1 MPSSELTDA
10 LNPHARP
17 RNSNASAYPTPAMQ
31 PAQPYIPQRS
41 ELELAISEPPP
52 TRSRPHPSP
61 GAITAVQE
69 LVSLVA
75 STKQAQEIERTRRMG
90 WEREQEAKYIQ
101 RQAEMERQMLEMRTE
116 IASLRALVNANHS
129 PLFTPYNGSP
139 AIANLRHPRPAS
151 PISPV
156 SQPSSH
162 SQQQFVQGSSRL
174 QPTSTLNLALQYS
187 PAAPRTV
194 TPSPSRHDSEAPS
207 SVYRPRKRRRR
218 SAPLSEDESGGSAS
232 DSSSGSRPVHRR
244 TDHHDKRILTVQRAI
259 RAHLLL
265 SMDLANDKALPDSH
279 TEGEPLDPPAPV
291 RFVWDKT
298 TKQSAHN
305 GRMKL
310 RVLQDFRARRRL
322 YKHVPDKEFNNKVV
336 ESAFEQSY
344 TTFRQKFRAQRDAM
358 AASRVKEREESK
370 ARKARHL
377 ARRKTKLSNRADA
390 RLKLDTFGHVIFDG
404 AMQVECMSS
413 EESDFDTDTE
423 HPRGSGPL
431 QTRGY
436 EWRSTRLLRFY
447 AVLDEED
454 TADARARPKRGVGR
468 RERFTGPHKEG
479 FHLPPKGIASWMVS
493 RRWVFT
499 AQVVHPDL
507 GDALKELVFDAPGW
521 DWTRFG
527 ELGVETDNEEGD
539 LRSQGQRTLA
549 AAPRLHPNY
558 STSSLHSALA

>member
-31 PAQPYIPQRS
+31 PAQPHIPHRS

-101 RQAEMERQMLEMRTE
+101 RQAEMERQMLEMRSE
-116 IASLRALVNANHS
+116 IASLRALINANHS

-162 SQQQFVQGSSRL
+162 SQQHFVQGSSRL
-174 QPTSTLNLALQYS
+174 QPASTLNSALQYS
-187 PAAPRTV
+187 PVAPRAV

-207 SVYRPRKRRRR
+207 SVSRPRKRRRR
-218 SAPLSEDESGGSAS
+218 SAPLSEDESAS
-232 DSSSGSRPVHRR
+232 DSSSDSRPALRR

-265 SMDLANDKALPDSH
+265 CMDLANDKALPDSH
-279 TEGEPLDPPAPV
+279 TEGAPLDPPAPV

-310 RVLQDFRARRRL
+310 RVLEDFRARRRL
-322 YKHVPDKEFNNKVV
+322 YKHVPDKEFNKKVV
-336 ESAFEQSY
+336 DSAFEQSY
-344 TTFRQKFRAQRDAM
+344 TTFRQKFRAQRDAI
-358 AASRVKEREESK
+358 AASRVKEREEVK

-390 RLKLDTFGHVIFDG
+390 RLKLDSFGHVIFDG

-413 EESDFDTDTE
+413 EESDFDTDSE

-431 QTRGY
+431 RTRGY
-436 EWRSTRLLRFY
+436 DWRSTRLLRFY

-454 TADARARPKRGVGR
+454 SADASARPKRGVGR
-468 RERFTGPHKEG
+468 RERFIGPHKEG
-479 FHLPPKGIASWMVS
+479 FHLPPKGVASWMVS
-493 RRWVFT
+493 RRWVF
-499 AQVVHPDL
+499 ASQVGHPDL
-507 GDALKELVFDAPGW
+507 GDALRELVFDAPGW

-527 ELGVETDNEEGD
+527 ELGAETDNEEVD
-539 LRSQGQRTLA
+539 VRRVQ
-549 AAPRLHPNY
+549 PNY
-558 STSSLHSALA
+558 STSSLYSALA